1 MCGLQE
7 SEGTVF
13 INPARH
19 TYIHKYIFYL
29 FGILYNKQ
37 YTNYFQVTKITN
49 NTKFLT
55 IYGLSRFGDRV
66 GGGGGGGMEG
76 SEGVWHTTVV
86 PSHFQLRSYGPEHVV
101 HLCACFVVVVF
112 CLVFDLF
119 LFF

>member
-1 MCGLQE
+1 MVT
-7 SEGTVF
+7 S
-13 INPARH
+13 
-19 TYIHKYIFYL
+19 
-29 FGILYNKQ
+29 
-37 YTNYFQVTKITN
+37 YTKTLALI
-49 NTKFLT
+49 
-55 IYGLSRFGDRV
+55 
-66 GGGGGGGMEG
+66 